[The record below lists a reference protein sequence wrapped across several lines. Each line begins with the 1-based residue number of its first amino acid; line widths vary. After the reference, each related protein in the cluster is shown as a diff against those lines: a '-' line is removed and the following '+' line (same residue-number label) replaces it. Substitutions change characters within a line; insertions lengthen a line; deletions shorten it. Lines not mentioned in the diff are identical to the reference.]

1 MDAEVARYLVDEDLS
16 PKPISLLNR
25 LGYDVARVVT
35 GTQDPDI
42 IQSLGDRH
50 GSRGVWIT
58 ADRAAMTDH
67 RLRIISSGHL
77 SCIDGFSQCT
87 PRHAMFHDIQLH
99 FSTRWPD
106 GKCCRTFIF
115 QTECAYFT
123 PRPRRQNSEVR
134 PLTSRRSN
142 GIAWIDVD
150 ATLECQPCQKLI
162 DPNSC
167 RRSSVQQSSNS
178 THRLLF
184 NAQCSPTAS
193 GY

>member
-67 RLRIISSGHL
+67 RLRIISSGISVALMDFHNARRDTQ
-77 SCIDGFSQCT
+77 CFMIFS
-87 PRHAMFHDIQLH
+87 
-99 FSTRWPD
+99 
-106 GKCCRTFIF
+106 FIF
-115 QTECAYFT
+115 RRGGLTENAAGPLYFKL
-123 PRPRRQNSEVR
+123 NVR
-134 PLTSRRSN
+134 TSRL
-142 GIAWIDVD
+142 GPDVRIRKFD
-150 ATLECQPCQKLI
+150 L
-162 DPNSC
+162 
-167 RRSSVQQSSNS
+167 
-178 THRLLF
+178 
-184 NAQCSPTAS
+184 
-193 GY
+193 